1 MPKGAGAGDRLA
13 RGAVSA
19 RFCTTEGGMSQEK
32 WNQMFNDYN
41 PEEFKNAPNKSM
53 QHVEEVSGG
62 DANSTPSGVS
72 STNTEESTLPPNS
85 D

>member
-19 RFCTTEGGMSQEK
+19 RFCTTEGGMSQER
-32 WNQMFNDYN
+32 WDEMFEDYN
-41 PEEFKNAPNKSM
+41 PEEFAKAPEKSRLRSAP
-53 QHVEEVSGG
+53 EE
-62 DANSTPSGVS
+62 D
-72 STNTEESTLPPNS
+72 TEPKEVAHFLNS